1 MVGCTSRTQ
10 PEANSVRDDLLFP
23 AKNISGVT
31 EMKGQNYGGKEIS
44 VILKIKT
51 DNGNASVWVRKLYRK
66 IKVGYYKSQ
75 GGGSSCGEGDRAV
88 WEEKD
93 GGLPGA
99 QKVCLLSWVVVTR
112 GSTFIN

>member
-66 IKVGYYKSQ
+66 INETQSRSFERINKIDKILERLTHGGKKKDSSNKSLIS
-75 GGGSSCGEGDRAV
+75 GKKHS
-88 WEEKD
+88 
-93 GGLPGA
+93 
-99 QKVCLLSWVVVTR
+99 
-112 GSTFIN
+112 I